1 MRTLAEL
8 LGLSP
13 PFGNPVPPPPFADWG
28 LFPGAGTPHAPPPR
42 TPGFDDVGAPASR
55 PAPDFATGGLLDAHL
70 AARAAESDGS
80 GGILGPVAGMFGSPP
95 GPTTT
100 PESDPLA
107 ASFGKW
113 PSEFG
118 SANSTDTPF
127 GLNQNVNLPWVPQ
140 EFPSPQVRQTTELP
154 TPRTIMRG
162 TDDSPQNY
170 TSFGFSEPP
179 PLGNDG
185 TGTSL
190 GPKYPWL
197 QPDAAIEN
205 RAGYRDF
212 GGSRGG
218 NDAPDRFASGLIDPA
233 LATFDRGSNDNAALM
248 RALYDGMMPTAA
260 ANNSANANFSA
271 AQNASHLQ
279 EKSLPTGLAPTQR
292 ATFPPL
298 DLVNF
303 NEARFKLPNAAVRHR
318 QNEFFAQVR
327 LDFPDAVNSAGQEAQ
342 NGRFKLP
349 YEPEPYRRSA
359 QIQLAQYVHPSAI
372 TGDPYIDG
380 TSKRLAETLRESSDV
395 LGRMAPQGVAANLFG
410 IHVHFDFGR
419 RIKALDLPGIG
430 VDGVEQSFSLGDLAR
445 YGAVNSIRTDVYLR
459 NRDGIPIAIYDVKT
473 GNAKLSPVRIKELQA
488 AVGDD
493 NIPVF
498 ELRLEDLTAW
508 RR

>member
-1 MRTLAEL
+1 
-8 LGLSP
+8 
-13 PFGNPVPPPPFADWG
+13 
-28 LFPGAGTPHAPPPR
+28 
-42 TPGFDDVGAPASR
+42 
-55 PAPDFATGGLLDAHL
+55 
-70 AARAAESDGS
+70 
-80 GGILGPVAGMFGSPP
+80 
-95 GPTTT
+95 
-100 PESDPLA
+100 
-107 ASFGKW
+107 
-113 PSEFG
+113 
-118 SANSTDTPF
+118 
-127 GLNQNVNLPWVPQ
+127 
-140 EFPSPQVRQTTELP
+140 
-154 TPRTIMRG
+154 MRG

-170 TSFGFSEPP
+170 TSFGFSEPS

-190 GPKYPWL
+190 GREYPWL

-205 RAGYRDF
+205 RTVYRDF
-212 GGSRGG
+212 GSSHGS

-233 LATFDRGSNDNAALM
+233 LATFERGSNNNAALM

-271 AQNASHLQ
+271 AQNASQLQ
-279 EKSLPTGLAPTQR
+279 EKGLPTGLAPTQR
-292 ATFPPL
+292 AQFLPL

-303 NEARFKLPNAAVRHR
+303 HEAPFKLLNAAARHR

-327 LDFPDAVNSAGQEAQ
+327 LDFPGGVNSPGQEAQ

-372 TGDPYIDG
+372 TGVPDIDG
-380 TSKRLAETLRESSDV
+380 TSKRLAETLRESADV
-395 LGRMAPQGVAANLFG
+395 LGRVAPQGVAANLFG
-410 IHVHFDFGR
+410 IQVHVDFGR

-430 VDGVEQSFSLGDLAR
+430 VDGVEQSFSLRDLAR

-473 GNAKLSPVRIKELQA
+473 GNAKLSPARIKELRA